1 MDKHISAF
9 YIKEKMY
16 PIEQLVKIVNE
27 TLEGNSDTANIA
39 EKFSE
44 SQRREVAFSF
54 AVIAKELGVKI
65 PDV

>member
-16 PIEQLVKIVNE
+16 PIEQLIKTVND
-27 TLEGNSDTANIA
+27 TLEGDSDTANIA

-44 SQRREVAFSF
+44 SQRRETAFAF

-65 PDV
+65 PEV